1 MASLHEGVFFD
12 RSHAEA
18 YISIFQTQLDD
29 FETADAYEA
38 GEGNY
43 VHMFMEYWRINII
56 C

>member
-43 VHMFMEYWRINII
+43 VHMFMEY
-56 C
+56 